1 MDTHH
6 KLIAEYLNR
15 HEQIDYQVTLLA
27 GSMFGKSEFVFRV
40 TFWHGTERLE
50 DATQEF
56 TLDTARVPLHD
67 AESLNEWLR
76 DLLTAAV
83 EHL

>member
-1 MDTHH
+1 MDTHR
-6 KLIAEYLNR
+6 KLIAEYLNDYD
-15 HEQIDYQVTLLA
+15 QIDYQVTLLA
-27 GSMFGKSEFVFRV
+27 SSMFGNSEFIFRV
-40 TFWHGTERLE
+40 TFWHGTDRLE
-50 DATQEF
+50 DATREF
-56 TLDTARVPLHD
+56 TLDTSRVPLHD